1 MISSGIFAVVSGL
14 LALVSPVGVVVDQVV
29 ADNFRSRLHR
39 VEQLQ
44 VRIDNAP
51 SYQVAQGRVDRL
63 RLASRGAWLIPE
75 LRLDT
80 LELETDPINLDISR
94 LSGNLS
100 GNLSGATE
108 TPSLASSLLPPGLL
122 QTPLGAGI
130 RVVVTETDIQQALQS
145 PRVQSLIK
153 EIASGF
159 LGSEA
164 ATIEIIPQIKFLPEH
179 RFQLQIDL
187 QTPNNPP
194 IKIDLISGITVLDGS
209 QFNLES
215 PVLMINDSPLPSSVI
230 TGISRV
236 FLDRF
241 DLKNL
246 ESNGITLRLLQL
258 QINPDQVEIAAFV
271 SIK

>member
-1 MISSGIFAVVSGL
+1 MISNGIFALVSTL
-14 LALVSPVGVVVDQVV
+14 LALISPVGVVLDQVV

-51 SYQVAQGRVDRL
+51 NYQAAQGQIDRL
-63 RLASRGAWLIPE
+63 RLASRGAWLVPE
-75 LRLDT
+75 LRLDS
-80 LELETDPINLDISR
+80 LELETDPIDLDISR

-100 GNLSGATE
+100 GEITNQT
-108 TPSLASSLLPPGLL
+108 LLPPGLL
-122 QTPLGAGI
+122 RTPLRAGI
-130 RVVVTETDIQQALQS
+130 RVVATETDIQQALQS
-145 PRVQSLIK
+145 PKVQGLIK
-153 EIASGF
+153 EIASSF

-164 ATIEIIPQIKFLPEH
+164 AAIEISPQIRFLPEN

-194 IKIDLISGITVLDGS
+194 IKIDLTSGITVLNGV

-215 PVLMINDSPLPSSVI
+215 PVLMINDSPLPSSVVM
-230 TGISRV
+230 GISRV

-258 QINPDQVEIAAFV
+258 QINPDQLEIAAFISV
-271 SIK
+271 K

>member
-1 MISSGIFAVVSGL
+1 MISSGLFALVSAL

-44 VRIDNAP
+44 VRIDKAP
-51 SYQVAQGRVDRL
+51 NYQVAQGQIDRL
-63 RLASRGAWLIPE
+63 RLASRGAWLVPE

-80 LELETDPINLDISR
+80 LELETDPINLDLSR

-100 GNLSGATE
+100 GADNSQ
-108 TPSLASSLLPPGLL
+108 SLLPPGLL
-122 QTPLGAGI
+122 RTPLRAGI

-145 PRVQSLIK
+145 PRVQGLIK

-159 LGSEA
+159 LGGEA
-164 ATIEIIPQIKFLPEH
+164 ATIEISPQISFLPEN
-179 RFQLQIDL
+179 RFQLQLDL

-194 IKIDLISGITVLDGS
+194 IKLELISGITVLDGS

-215 PVLMINDSPLPSSVI
+215 PVLRINDTPLPSSIVM
-230 TGISRV
+230 GISRV

-241 DLKNL
+241 DLKTL
-246 ESNGITLRLLQL
+246 EAKGITLRFLQF
-258 QINPDQVEIAAFV
+258 QINPDQAEIAAFISV
-271 SIK
+271 K

>member
-1 MISSGIFAVVSGL
+1 MISSGLFALVSAL
-14 LALVSPVGVVVDQVV
+14 LALVSPVGIVVDQVV

-44 VRIDNAP
+44 VRIDKAP
-51 SYQVAQGRVDRL
+51 NYQVAQGQIDRL
-63 RLASRGAWLIPE
+63 RLASRGAWLVPE

-80 LELETDPINLDISR
+80 LELETDPINLDLSR

-100 GNLSGATE
+100 GADNSQ
-108 TPSLASSLLPPGLL
+108 SLLPPGLL
-122 QTPLGAGI
+122 RTPLRAGI

-145 PRVQSLIK
+145 PRVQGVIK

-159 LGSEA
+159 LGREA
-164 ATIEIIPQIKFLPEH
+164 ATIEISPQISFLPEN
-179 RFQLQIDL
+179 RFQLQLDL

-194 IKIDLISGITVLDGS
+194 IKLELISGITVLDGS

-215 PVLMINDSPLPSSVI
+215 PVLRINDTPLPSSIVM
-230 TGISRV
+230 GISRV

-241 DLKNL
+241 DLKTL
-246 ESNGITLRLLQL
+246 EAKGITLRFLQF
-258 QINPDQVEIAAFV
+258 QINPDQAEIAAFISV
-271 SIK
+271 K

>member
-1 MISSGIFAVVSGL
+1 MISSGIFALVSTL
-14 LALVSPVGVVVDQVV
+14 LALVSPVGVVLDQVV

-51 SYQVAQGRVDRL
+51 NYQVAQGQIDRL
-63 RLASRGAWLIPE
+63 RLASRGAWLVPE

-80 LELETDPINLDISR
+80 LELETDPIDLDLSR
-94 LSGNLS
+94 LSGDLS
-100 GNLSGATE
+100 RETE
-108 TPSLASSLLPPGLL
+108 TSSLTSSLLPPGLL
-122 QTPLGAGI
+122 RTPLRAGI
-130 RVVVTETDIQQALQS
+130 RVVATETDIQQALQS
-145 PRVQSLIK
+145 PRVQGLIK
-153 EIASGF
+153 EIASSF

-164 ATIEIIPQIKFLPEH
+164 AAIEISPQIRFLPEN

-187 QTPNNPP
+187 QTSNNPP
-194 IKIDLISGITVLDGS
+194 IKLDLISGIIVLDGS
-209 QFNLES
+209 QFYLES
-215 PVLMINDSPLPSSVI
+215 PVLMINDSPLPSSVVLA
-230 TGISRV
+230 ISRV

-258 QINPDQVEIAAFV
+258 QINPDQVEIAAFI

>member
-1 MISSGIFAVVSGL
+1 MISSGIFALVSAL

-44 VRIDNAP
+44 VRVDNAP
-51 SYQVAQGRVDRL
+51 NYQVAQGRIDRL
-63 RLASRGAWLIPE
+63 RLASRGAWLVPE
-75 LRLDT
+75 LRLDI
-80 LELETDPINLDISR
+80 LELETDPINLDLSR

-100 GNLSGATE
+100 GNLSGAN
-108 TPSLASSLLPPGLL
+108 SSQSLLPPGLL
-122 QTPLGAGI
+122 RTPLRAGI
-130 RVVVTETDIQQALQS
+130 RVVATETDIQQALQS
-145 PRVQSLIK
+145 PRVQGLIK
-153 EIASGF
+153 EIASSF
-159 LGSEA
+159 LGNEA
-164 ATIEIIPQIKFLPEH
+164 AIEIIPRINFLSDE
-179 RFQLQIDL
+179 RFQLQLDL

-215 PVLMINDSPLPSSVI
+215 PVLMINGSPLPSSVVM
-230 TGISRV
+230 GISRV

-258 QINPDQVEIAAFV
+258 HINPDQVEIAAFISV
-271 SIK
+271 K